1 MLSVFKY
8 TLFFFL
14 KNFNFIFNRLQCE
27 KLFCYNIFMDDTIK
41 EENLIN
47 EENAEQSDM
56 LLSSDQYRFKLDNFE
71 GPLDLL
77 LHLIKEAK
85 MDIATV
91 KLADITEQYLNYM
104 QDLKNIDMDRA
115 SEFITIAATLIE
127 IKSKKLLPVE
137 QEALPDDEEDD
148 EAILLRRLK
157 EYELF
162 KQTGKELKE
171 IEDINKF
178 YRAPGKET
186 EKVKIVM
193 KDMVLEQLLDAFAK
207 LLMKE
212 ELKKVAKPDEPKK
225 IVKDRFTV
233 AEKIISIRNFAKERK
248 RFTFEELF
256 EDDMSKS
263 ELINVFLALLEL
275 LKLQTVKVLQSQIF
289 GEIVITANEV

>member
-1 MLSVFKY
+1 MQKGE
-8 TLFFFL
+8 
-14 KNFNFIFNRLQCE
+14 R
-27 KLFCYNIFMDDTIK
+27 FCYNIYMDNAV
-41 EENLIN
+41 EEKVEEKTENVS
-47 EENAEQSDM
+47 ENAEQSDM

-148 EAILLRRLK
+148 EAILIRRLK

-171 IEDINKF
+171 IEDVNKF

-233 AEKIISIRNFAKERK
+233 AEKIISIRNFAKEHK

-275 LKLQTVKVLQSQIF
+275 LKLQTVKVLQSSIF